1 MKVGDRLGH
10 YAVTALIGEGGMGQ
24 VDRATDSELGRD
36 VALKVLPDT
45 FASDPE
51 RLDRFQR
58 EAQLLA
64 SLNHPSI
71 AAIYGLEDGPAT
83 DPGQPHVRALV
94 LELVEGPTLAE
105 RIAVGPIPIDEAL
118 PIATQIAEA
127 LEAAHQAGVIHR
139 DLKPA
144 NIKVRDDGTVKVLDF
159 GLAKAVAGVD
169 TDALEAPTIAGATQV
184 GAVVGTPAY
193 MSPEQAKA
201 QLLDQRTDVWS
212 FGVVLFEM
220 LTGRPVFVGDA
231 MSQVLAEVLK
241 TSPDFSLLP
250 AGTPSS
256 VRRLL
261 RRCLDK
267 DKKRRLP
274 DIGVARLE
282 IADAVSG
289 LDALDVGETP
299 TGEAATASSTPSGR
313 PAPSRVWVTV
323 LALLVLVSAVADVAA
338 WRLSRRPEPAP
349 AWFSIGTS
357 QSDPLFIADVSAD
370 LALSRDGRHLA
381 YLAEQDGQRR
391 VQLQSL
397 DSLTATTIVAEGS
410 PFSPFFSPD
419 GEWVGYYDSSGP
431 VLSGVT
437 MASSCS
443 RPPSR
448 TAACGACR
456 RTAANRP
463 GSRRRTPSVGS
474 STIDFRG
481 CCRAKTPCS
490 LPSSGGRRASR
501 RSRC

>member
-1 MKVGDRLGH
+1 M
-10 YAVTALIGEGGMGQ
+10 
-24 VDRATDSELGRD
+24 
-36 VALKVLPDT
+36 
-45 FASDPE
+45 
-51 RLDRFQR
+51 
-58 EAQLLA
+58 
-64 SLNHPSI
+64 
-71 AAIYGLEDGPAT
+71 
-83 DPGQPHVRALV
+83 

-323 LALLVLVSAVADVAA
+323 LALLVLVSAVAGVAA

-391 VQLQSL
+391 VQLRSL